1 MEMKQKRV
9 AIIGGGPGGYVAAIR
24 AAQLGASVTLVEKG
38 ALGGVCLNEGCIP
51 TKALHHTA
59 EAFTIAGAGALIG
72 LRAEK
77 VSVDWPG
84 LMARK
89 KAVVDTLVGGVA
101 TLMES
106 NGVAVMRGRGTLLS
120 PGEVAVTLDGGE
132 KTVVQAD
139 AVIVATGSEAAV
151 PPVPGFDLEGV
162 ITSAEAL
169 SMEALPKSMVIVGGG
184 VIGMEFASILSALG
198 TKVTVAEMLPEI
210 LPMMD
215 GELSALL
222 RSIMEG
228 RGVAFHLGAKV
239 TSATKKGKNLVVAA
253 DTPGGAVKLEGEKV
267 LVATGRRPV
276 TGGLGLEGLGAAMD
290 RGRIKTDEHME
301 TSVRGVYAIG
311 DCTSPIMLAH
321 VASREGEVAAENIM
335 GHRVKMD
342 YKTVPSVVY
351 TAPEMASVGLSEK
364 EAADKGYS
372 VKTGRFPLMANGK
385 CIIMNDFD
393 GMVKYVVDGRYD
405 EILGVHILGPRA
417 ADLIVEGALALRLE
431 ATVDE
436 LITTVHAHPTVGEA
450 LLEGAM
456 AVKGRA
462 LSLPKKA

>member
-1 MEMKQKRV
+1 M
-9 AIIGGGPGGYVAAIR
+9 AAIR
-24 AAQLGASVTLVEKG
+24 AAQLGASVTLIEKG

-51 TKALHHTA
+51 TKVLHHTA
-59 EAFTIAGAGALIG
+59 EAFTAARDGALIG

-77 VSVDWPG
+77 VKVDWKA
-84 LMARK
+84 LMGRK

-101 TLMES
+101 TLMAS
-106 NGVAVMRGRGTLLS
+106 NGIAVIKGEGTLVA
-120 PGEVAVTLDGGE
+120 PGEIGVKTEEGE
-132 KTVVQAD
+132 KKAVQAD
-139 AVIVATGSEAAV
+139 AVIVATGSEAAL
-151 PPVPGFDLEGV
+151 PPVPGFDLEGI
-162 ITSAEAL
+162 ITSTEAL
-169 SMEALPKSMVIVGGG
+169 SMDDLPQSMVVVGGG

-198 TKVTVAEMLPEI
+198 VKVLVVEMLPEI

-215 GELSALL
+215 EELTALL
-222 RSIMEG
+222 RSLMEG
-228 RGVAFHLGAKV
+228 RGVTFHMAATV
-239 TSATKKGKNLVVAA
+239 TSVTREGKNLVVAA
-253 DTPGGAVKLEGEKV
+253 HTPGGAVKLEGQKV

-276 TGGLGLEGLGAAMD
+276 TRGLGLDEIGVAME
-290 RGRIKTDEHME
+290 RGRIKTNGRME

-335 GHRVKMD
+335 GRGTEMD

-351 TAPEMASVGLSEK
+351 TFPEMASVGMTEK
-364 EAADKGYS
+364 DAAAKGFR

-385 CIIMNDFD
+385 AIIMNDFD

-417 ADLIVEGALALRLE
+417 ADLIVEGALAIRLE
-431 ATVDE
+431 ATVEE

-456 AVKGRA
+456 AVNGRA
-462 LSLPKKA
+462 LSLPKKS